1 MPFKSQCKPHFLQ
14 LLSLSSNHMLSNAG
28 LMQLKFTPIILP
40 IWVGVL
46 LLDHKGGSWFL
57 LTALFPLPEG

>member
-1 MPFKSQCKPHFLQ
+1 
-14 LLSLSSNHMLSNAG
+14 MLSNAG

-57 LTALFPLPEG
+57 LTELFPLPEG